1 MGRLA
6 GFLRLQAQARTGLS
20 GPILAWAAVGI
31 VCAVV
36 AFGFILLSAFV
47 WLADRFGPLVAALTL
62 AATFLL
68 IAVIA
73 LVACLLI
80 RNATRRQAVLELAQR
95 KRAMAM
101 DPKFIAVAL
110 QVGRA
115 LPWRWAAPALAVVAL
130 GAGLGIQLLGRR
142 TPPFEEADEELEAAR
157 DRLRQAEQKLKAAE
171 DEARRGF
178 AKAA

>member
-1 MGRLA
+1 
-6 GFLRLQAQARTGLS
+6 
-20 GPILAWAAVGI
+20 
-31 VCAVV
+31 
-36 AFGFILLSAFV
+36 
-47 WLADRFGPLVAALTL
+47 
-62 AATFLL
+62 
-68 IAVIA
+68 
-73 LVACLLI
+73 
-80 RNATRRQAVLELAQR
+80 
-95 KRAMAM
+95 M

-142 TPPFEEADEELEAAR
+142 APPFEEADEELQAAR